1 MNPLYPIFLKPKN
14 VNFLIIGGGFVA
26 AEKLGF
32 LIKSSPES
40 MVKVVGTEF
49 RPILLELKGDNNVIF
64 IERPFEESDLIGN
77 DIIIAATNNRETNIW
92 IRELAKKHGKLIN
105 VADTPDLCDF
115 YLGGI
120 VNKGNLKIAI
130 STNGKS
136 PTLAKRIRQLLEDV
150 LPEEID
156 DLAENLHEYRKTLKM
171 DFEGKVAH
179 LNELIKNM
187 VDDKK
192 SNIY

>member
-179 LNELIKNM
+179 LNELTKNM